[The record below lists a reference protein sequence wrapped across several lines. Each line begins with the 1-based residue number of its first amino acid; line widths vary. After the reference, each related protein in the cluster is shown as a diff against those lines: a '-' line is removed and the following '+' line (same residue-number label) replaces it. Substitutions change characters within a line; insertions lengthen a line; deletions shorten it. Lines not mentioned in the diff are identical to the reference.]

1 MPELKGWLRWL
12 SSFGYTGP
20 SRWTAFSTCHQK
32 AGLFK
37 KQLGA
42 YTMQFAGSLSP
53 QPQPA
58 EVPFT
63 ADLSYC
69 RLHKAT

>member
-1 MPELKGWLRWL
+1 MPESEKQELQLRG
-12 SSFGYTGP
+12 SGNSDP